1 MVPQSL
7 GSVLTISLASR
18 ALEDSQK
25 DWKKGLF
32 VWQRS
37 AKGQNSLVLLEVLR
51 RTQHTGE
58 ELDELES

>member
-7 GSVLTISLASR
+7 GSVLTISLVSR

-25 DWKKGLF
+25 DRKKGLF

-37 AKGQNSLVLLEVLR
+37 VKSQNSLVLLEVLR